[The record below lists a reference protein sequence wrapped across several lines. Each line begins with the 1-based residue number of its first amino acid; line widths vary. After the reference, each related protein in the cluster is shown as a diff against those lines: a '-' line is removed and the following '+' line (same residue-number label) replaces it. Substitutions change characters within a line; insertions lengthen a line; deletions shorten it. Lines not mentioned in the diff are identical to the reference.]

1 MILQLLLHDC
11 IVYKWIKPNKI
22 KLEITIHKDLLMNP
36 RNICKLRCTWWLC
49 SVQLLL
55 LGVLRWLKTSQE
67 NYKFQ
72 NISPGSL
79 IPYPSDLYH
88 MRYASL
94 LFASTRKL
102 AKTGSANS
110 SILWTFTCLA
120 LFYFYQHF
128 HSNNK
133 IKASSYYNA
142 IDLTDSYTSITSWF
156 KLAWPMQVDG
166 VCYLNLNTCMLY
178 KVIFF

>member
-1 MILQLLLHDC
+1 MDFHSIFLPTLSSMLFGAESFSILLSDPWQAGCVFCPSKPQKVEQLKRKLSKDDFTATYTWL
-11 IVYKWIKPNKI
+11 YSLQTRIKPNKI
-22 KLEITIHKDLLMNP
+22 KLEITIHKDLLMSP
-36 RNICKLRCTWWLC
+36 RNICRPKLWCTWWLC

-67 NYKFQ
+67 NYEFQ

-88 MRYASL
+88 MRYGSL

-120 LFYFYQHF
+120 LFYFY
-128 HSNNK
+128 
-133 IKASSYYNA
+133 
-142 IDLTDSYTSITSWF
+142 
-156 KLAWPMQVDG
+156 
-166 VCYLNLNTCMLY
+166 
-178 KVIFF
+178 